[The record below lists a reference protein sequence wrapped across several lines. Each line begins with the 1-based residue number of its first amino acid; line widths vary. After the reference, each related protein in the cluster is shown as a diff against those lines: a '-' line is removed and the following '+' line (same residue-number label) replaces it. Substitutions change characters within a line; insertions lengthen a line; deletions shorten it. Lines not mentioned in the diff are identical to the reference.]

1 MTENFCV
8 YALRTGIISAGD
20 DIMQAIL
27 ASAEGTCGIE
37 DGDII
42 VIAESALASAEGAI
56 VYLEDVTPSAGAEG
70 LAAEYRMDPRV
81 VEVVLGQ
88 SDEIIGGIPGFLL
101 CLRGG
106 TLLPNAG
113 TDGSNAP
120 PGALVLLPDDPD
132 GSAAS
137 IREAILRATGKT
149 VGILVADS
157 RTHAMRLGCSGVAI
171 GCAGFGAVEDDVGRT
186 DLFGRTLEVTKRAIG
201 DNLASAAELVMG
213 EADECVPAALI
224 RGTKIPM
231 TEEQGIETIDAAE
244 CLFMGAALN
253 ADPARRKGKTDPDTL

>member
-8 YALRTGIISAGD
+8 YGLKTGILAPGD
-20 DIMQAIL
+20 DITEAIL
-27 ASAEGTCGIE
+27 ASAHQVCGIE

-56 VYLEDVTPSAGAEG
+56 IHLADVTPSAEATK
-70 LAAEYRMDPRV
+70 LAADYRMDPRV

-88 SDEIIGGIPGFLL
+88 SDSIVGGIPGFLL
-101 CLRGG
+101 CMRGG

-120 PGALVLLPDDPD
+120 PGALVCLPENPD
-132 GSAAS
+132 RSAVF
-137 IREAILRATGKT
+137 IREKIRQATGNT
-149 VGILVADS
+149 VGVLIVDS

-171 GCAGFGAVEDDVGRT
+171 GCAGFGAVVNDVGRN
-186 DLFGRTLEVTKRAIG
+186 DLFGRTLEVTKRALG

-213 EADECVPAALI
+213 EADECIPAALI
-224 RGTKIPM
+224 RGTNIPM
-231 TEEQGIETIDAAE
+231 TEETGIETIDAAE

-253 ADPARRKGKTDPDTL
+253 ADPSRLKGKPDTDSL

>member
-1 MTENFCV
+1 MTDNFCV
-8 YALRTGIISAGD
+8 YGLTTGIITAGD
-20 DIMQAIL
+20 DITQAIL
-27 ASAEGTCGIE
+27 TSAETACGIE

-56 VYLEDVTPSAGAEG
+56 VYLDDVTPSAEAER
-70 LAAEYRMDPRV
+70 LAEEYRMDPRV
-81 VEVVLGQ
+81 VEVVIGQ
-88 SDEIIGGIPGFLL
+88 SDAIIGGIPGFLL

-120 PGALVLLPDDPD
+120 PGALVCLPDDPD
-132 GSAAS
+132 QSAAT
-137 IREAILRATGKT
+137 IRERIRRETGRT
-149 VGILVADS
+149 VGVLIADS
-157 RTHAMRLGCSGVAI
+157 RTHAMRLGCGGVAI
-171 GCAGFGAVEDDVGRT
+171 GCAGFGAVEDDVGRN

-224 RGTKIPM
+224 RGTNIPM
-231 TEEQGIETIDAAE
+231 TEERGVETIDAAE
-244 CLFMGAALN
+244 CLFMGAALH
-253 ADPARRKGKTDPDTL
+253 ADPSRLKGKPDTDTL